1 MPKGST
7 TSPVQ
12 GTDGFYILRLLNKRI
27 ASGVAA
33 ANVKVSLQQ
42 VFLPLRKNA
51 SLSEISAQEKLAVK
65 LSVSSNSC
73 SALEKKGAE
82 FGSKQSGLLDIQDTS
97 RLPVNIRNVVQNIPL
112 SKASSPIRTA
122 AGYLVLMVCE
132 RSGGA
137 ITEQVR
143 SRIKNMLMERRAAL
157 VSRRMLRD
165 IRRSAVLDIR
175 G

>member
-1 MPKGST
+1 MAAIIST
-7 TSPVQ
+7 
-12 GTDGFYILRLLNKRI
+12 
-27 ASGVAA
+27 
-33 ANVKVSLQQ
+33 
-42 VFLPLRKNA
+42 
-51 SLSEISAQEKLAVK
+51 
-65 LSVSSNSC
+65 SSNSC
-73 SALEKKGAE
+73 SALKKNGAE
-82 FGSKQSGLLDIQDTS
+82 LGSKQSGHLDVQDTS
-97 RLPVNIRNVVQNIPL
+97 RLPVKIRNVVQNIPL

-122 AGYLVLMVCE
+122 TGYLVLMVCE